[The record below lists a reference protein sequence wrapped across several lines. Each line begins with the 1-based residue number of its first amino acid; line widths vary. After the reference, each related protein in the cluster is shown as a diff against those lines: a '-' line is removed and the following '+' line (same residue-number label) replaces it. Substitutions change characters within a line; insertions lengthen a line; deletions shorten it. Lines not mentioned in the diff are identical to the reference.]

1 MMYVF
6 EYLVYHLKPYGY
18 NTILKVSCDENG
30 QAEGKGDKSTKEN
43 TGDGQAEP
51 IVEQNEE
58 ETNDRRRRKLDKS
71 KAFVITDDNEGRHI
85 STEKNSTAISTT
97 KSTTLGNRSKNNIV
111 EITKTSS
118 KENLLNKEK
127 PKETL
132 LKKTL
137 SGSSSSRKR

>member
-18 NTILKVSCDENG
+18 NTVLKVSCDENG
-30 QAEGKGDKSTKEN
+30 QTEGKGDKSAEETP
-43 TGDGQAEP
+43 GDGQAEP
-51 IVEQNEE
+51 IVEQAEE
-58 ETNDRRRRKLDKS
+58 VTNDRRQRKLDKS
-71 KAFVITDDNEGRHI
+71 KAVAIKDDNGSRNI
-85 STEKNSTAISTT
+85 STGNNSTAVSTT
-97 KSTTLGNRSKNNIV
+97 KSTTLGNRSKNNTV

-118 KENLLNKEK
+118 KDNLLSREK

-137 SGSSSSRKR
+137 SGSSIERKR